1 MASDVDS
8 LRRKMDILNGDLQLK
23 NDAKAKKRGEKST
36 NSAEDESVAGFH
48 FIAFVPINGRV
59 WKLDGLERQPQNSGE
74 SSFSRLNE
82 VTSVLINAVF
92 IRCHRKPRLGVPG
105 EA

>member
-1 MASDVDS
+1 MASDVNG
-8 LRRKMDILNGDLQLK
+8 LGRKMDILNGDLQLK
-23 NDAKAKKRGEKST
+23 NDAKAKKRGGKST
-36 NSAEDESVAGFH
+36 NLAEDESVAGFH

-74 SSFSRLNE
+74 SSLSRSNE
-82 VTSVLINAVF
+82 VTSFLIYVVV
-92 IRCHRKPRLGVPG
+92 IRCHRKPRLGLPG